1 MSDFITRLLDER
13 DGLSDKIKNLSSFIG
28 TEPFSKLD
36 ETNQNL
42 LFEQEIAMIKYL
54 TILIQRIEH
63 LTKGNS

>member
-13 DGLSDKIKNLSSFIG
+13 DELSDKIKKLSSFIG
-28 TEPFSKLD
+28 TEAFSKLD
-36 ETNQNL
+36 DTNRNL